1 MDEQT
6 TKDDEV
12 TERGPERVDSETVD
26 VPRRDWIGR
35 LLERLSRRP
44 AEQEPG
50 EPRLRLTPPLIL
62 ALLALAAAAGV
73 TIGLIITAGGDETE
87 LEATRMTLELIYP
100 TSGEPSANVE
110 GQPGA
115 APSGARITCRSTS
128 DDSRLGEGRAADD
141 GSFDIA
147 LDPTLWP
154 LDALTGAAYQQLNT
168 TLECR
173 AATGPWTQPLRP
185 PRVAVN

>member
-1 MDEQT
+1 
-6 TKDDEV
+6 
-12 TERGPERVDSETVD
+12 
-26 VPRRDWIGR
+26 
-35 LLERLSRRP
+35 
-44 AEQEPG
+44 
-50 EPRLRLTPPLIL
+50 
-62 ALLALAAAAGV
+62 V

-87 LEATRMTLELIYP
+87 LEATRMTLGLIYP
-100 TSGEPSANVE
+100 TSGEPTANVE